1 MKTDIDVINRML
13 NNYFS
18 SSKSN
23 NNDNPEYY
31 VKVLSISKNKSIV
44 FAEFA
49 FKADETYCC
58 SELTCH
64 FEPNWEKIRSRAIES
79 DVVLA
84 KPLTIEFKVTVEK
97 GAKFEV
103 RKSFGLPLESDSYE
117 YDEKF
122 SESKTKT

>member
-1 MKTDIDVINRML
+1 MKSEVEVINRML

-23 NNDNPEYY
+23 NKDRPDYY
-31 VKVLSISKNKSIV
+31 VKALTISNDKTTI

-49 FKADETYCC
+49 FKAEETYCC

-64 FEPNWEKIRSRAIES
+64 FGPDWEKIRNKAKES

-84 KPLTIEFKVTVEK
+84 RPLSIEFKVSVEK
-97 GAKFEV
+97 DARFEV
-103 RKSFGLPLESDSYE
+103 YKSIGLPLESKGYE
-117 YDEKF
+117 YNEKF
-122 SESKTKT
+122 SESK